1 MMRKFILV
9 GMVILFASF
18 AFAQQDYS
26 NFSPPELSLPIII
39 GLGLIDSINPC
50 VIGVLILL
58 LTMLLKSGNKKAILV
73 NGLTY
78 TAGVYL
84 TYLIGGITLLGLFN
98 SVRDIVWISQLFY
111 FIIGGFIMIA
121 GFLEVKDYFW
131 YGKWYSLAI
140 PQQLVKTVEKQAKG
154 AHVSLFA
161 TFIAGSVLT
170 LVELPCT
177 GAPYLAV
184 LTLMSQSGYGYI
196 TGLPLLLLYNLVFVL
211 PLLAIIY
218 LAYSGMGLK
227 MMESWRKEH
236 RGLMRLGI
244 GLALL
249 LIGIW
254 ILSTVAGNLFIPL
267 VGGTI
272 AIVLLMAIA
281 QKTGMVK

>member
-1 MMRKFILV
+1 MKKTILLGMFI
-9 GMVILFASF
+9 ILLPAV
-18 AFAQQDYS
+18 FAQQDYS
-26 NFSPPELSLPIII
+26 NFTPPELSIPIII

-58 LTMLLKSGNKKAILV
+58 LTMLLKSGNKKAILI

-78 TAGVYL
+78 TLGVYL
-84 TYLIGGITLLGLFN
+84 TYLIGGLTLLSLFN
-98 SVRDIVWISQLFY
+98 SVRDIVVISQLFY
-111 FIIGGFIMIA
+111 FVIGAFVMIA

-131 YGKWYSLAI
+131 YGRWFSLAI
-140 PQQLVKTVEKQAKG
+140 PQQLVKLVEKQAKG
-154 AHVSLFA
+154 AHVSLAA
-161 TFIAGSVLT
+161 TFMAGAILT

-184 LTLMSQSGYGYI
+184 LTLMSQSGYGYV

-211 PLLAIIY
+211 PLLALIY
-218 LAYSGMGLK
+218 LAYTGMGLK

-236 RGLMRLGI
+236 RGVMRLGI
-244 GLALL
+244 GIALL

-254 ILSTVAGNLFIPL
+254 ILSTVAGNLLISL
-267 VGGTI
+267 MVGTI
-272 AIVLLMAIA
+272 IVILLMAFL